1 MLKIIENLKIILILL
16 ILISDSRADEF
27 KVNLNK
33 DVSSGYTDVTKSL
46 PGKDY
51 KDYGM
56 QIVSKAEGFP
66 VRHGENSIRFEVRM
80 GDCNP
85 DHTQEKDGWSDCDN
99 DRERHEIKAGSN
111 KDSMKDEEFWFA
123 WSLYL
128 PKDHINLF
136 PLKNALGQFHQR
148 GGSPVFMFEERD
160 EGYKIVRTIGDDD
173 YDDKLLIK
181 TNDMLGKWT
190 DVLINANWSKKEDGF
205 FKLWINDELKYD
217 YKGPTMTGKNVY
229 QKYGV
234 YRTGLTRYINYKNI
248 ENLDKCLKNEK
259 FEKSYTKIFSN
270 LKKDKYISHNNSI
283 EIFEKCKK
291 YYDEIIIPTTV
302 VYFDEV
308 RKGKSKKSVI
318 QYN

>member
-1 MLKIIENLKIILILL
+1 MLTLMSN
-16 ILISDSRADEF
+16 SNADEF
-27 KVNLNK
+27 KIDL
-33 DVSSGYTDVTKSL
+33 DSDISSGYADLEKSL

-56 QIVSKAEGFP
+56 QIVSKAKGFP
-66 VRHGENSIRFEVRM
+66 VRYGEKSIRFEVRM

-85 DHTQEKDGWSDCDN
+85 DHTKEKDGWSDCDN
-99 DRERHEIKAGSN
+99 DRERHEIKAGSK
-111 KDSMKDEEFWFA
+111 KDSMKNGEFWFA

-136 PLKNALGQFHQR
+136 PLKNNFGQFHQR
-148 GGSPVFMFEERD
+148 GGPPVFMFEERD

-181 TNDMLGKWT
+181 TNDMIGKWT
-190 DVLINANWSKKEDGF
+190 DVLINVNWSKKEDGF

-229 QKYGV
+229 QKYGI

-248 ENLDKCLKNEK
+248 ENLDKCLKTEK
-259 FEKSYTKIFSN
+259 FEDDYTEIFSN

-283 EIFEKCKK
+283 EIFEKCEK
-291 YYDEIIIPTTV
+291 YYDEIVIPTTIA
-302 VYFDEV
+302 YFDEV
-308 RKGKSKKSVI
+308 RKGKSKNSVI
-318 QYN
+318 LSQN